1 MNKNT
6 LETLKKYFGY
16 ASFREGQERIVNTI
30 LSGRDALAIMPTG
43 AGKSICYQLP
53 ALMLPGITIV
63 VSPLI
68 SLMQDQVKAL
78 NAAGIRAAYINSSL
92 TESQISKAL
101 NYAAQGAYKI
111 VYVAPER
118 LETWEFG
125 QFAARAEISMV
136 TVDEAHCI
144 SQWGQDFRPSYLKI
158 VDFVNRLEPRPILSA
173 FTATATEE
181 VKEDIVC
188 VLGLQNP
195 EIVVTGFDRENLYYR
210 VESIRKKDNFI
221 IEYVEKHAEKS
232 GIIYCATRKNVDEVY
247 ELLWKRGVPV
257 AKYHAGMDTEARKK
271 SQEDFIYDRLPVI
284 VATNAFGM
292 GIDKSNVRYV
302 IHYNMPQSMENY
314 YQEAGRAGRDGEPSQ
329 CILLFS
335 ARDVMIDK
343 FLLEHKDF
351 SEVPPED
358 IEPIRQRDARR
369 LQIMEGYCQTTSCFR
384 NYILTY
390 FGEKVTSPCDN
401 CGNCH
406 REYHEVDMTAE
417 AKAVLD
423 CVSETKGR
431 YGQAVVV
438 GTLLGANRARLK
450 ELGTIHYKSY
460 GSLKDLGEKEIKSLI
475 HQMIVEG
482 YLYQTDDQYSVLKI
496 GNKTLAELENA
507 TILVKMYEE
516 KEPSRRQQRGSRR
529 RNTDMLTGEGFELFE
544 LLRGLRF
551 EIARE
556 EAVPPYII
564 FSDKTLID
572 MCVKLPEDRGTMLDV
587 SGVGQAKYEKYGQRF
602 LTAIR
607 EYREK
612 QGDMEI
618 CETAEEAAGLPEA
631 ESQKG
636 TFDRTEY
643 NRAHN
648 RPEGASRT
656 WDAAE
661 DEELKR
667 EFGSGMKIAEIARQH
682 DRTYGA
688 IRARLKKQGLIE

>member
-1 MNKNT
+1 MT
-6 LETLKKYFGY
+6 TVETLKKYFGY
-16 ASFREGQERIVNTI
+16 ASFREGQEHIVNTI

-63 VSPLI
+63 ISPLI

-92 TESQISKAL
+92 TETQITKAL
-101 NYAAQGAYKI
+101 NYAARGVYKI

-118 LETWEFG
+118 LETWEFR
-125 QFAARAEISMV
+125 QFVTKAEISMV

-195 EIVVTGFDRENLYYR
+195 ELVVTGFDRENLYYR
-210 VESIRKKDNFI
+210 VENIRKKDDFVV
-221 IEYVEKHAEKS
+221 EYVENHAEES

-257 AKYHAGMDTEARKK
+257 VKYHAGMDTEARKK

-343 FLLEHKDF
+343 FLLEL
-351 SEVPPED
+351 
-358 IEPIRQRDARR
+358 IRQRDARR
-369 LQIMEGYCQTTSCFR
+369 LQIMEGYCQTTSCLR

-390 FGEKVTSPCDN
+390 FGEKVTTPCDN

-417 AKAVLD
+417 AKAVLS
-423 CVSETKGR
+423 CVCETRGR

-438 GTLLGANRARLK
+438 GTLSGASRARLK

-460 GSLKDLGEKEIKSLI
+460 GSLKDLGEKEIKALI
-475 HQMIVEG
+475 RQMILEG
-482 YLYQTDDQYSVLKI
+482 YLCQTEDQYSVLKI
-496 GNKTLAELENA
+496 GNKTSSELENA
-507 TILVKMYEE
+507 LMLVKMYEE

-529 RNTDMLTGEGFELFE
+529 RSTDMLTGEGFELFE
-544 LLRGLRF
+544 FLRGLRL
-551 EIARE
+551 EIAKE

-572 MCVKLPEDRGTMLDV
+572 MCVKLPGDRGTMLDV

-607 EYREK
+607 EYREEH
-612 QGDMEI
+612 GDREI
-618 CETAEEAAGLPEA
+618 CETAEEENAGLPET
-631 ESQKG
+631 EPQKG
-636 TFDRTEY
+636 AFDRTEY

-648 RPEGASRT
+648 RPAGAGRA

-667 EFGSGMKIAEIARQH
+667 EFDSGMKIAEIARQH

-688 IRARLKKQGLIE
+688 IQARLKKQGLVE

>member
-1 MNKNT
+1 MNT
-6 LETLKKYFGY
+6 
-16 ASFREGQERIVNTI
+16 
-30 LSGRDALAIMPTG
+30 
-43 AGKSICYQLP
+43 ICYQLP

-125 QFAARAEISMV
+125 QFAARAEIFMV

-188 VLGLQNP
+188 VLGLQNS

-221 IEYVEKHAEKS
+221 IEYVEKHAEES

-369 LQIMEGYCQTTSCFR
+369 LQIMEGY
-384 NYILTY
+384 
-390 FGEKVTSPCDN
+390 
-401 CGNCH
+401 
-406 REYHEVDMTAE
+406 
-417 AKAVLD
+417 
-423 CVSETKGR
+423 
-431 YGQAVVV
+431 
-438 GTLLGANRARLK
+438 
-450 ELGTIHYKSY
+450 
-460 GSLKDLGEKEIKSLI
+460 
-475 HQMIVEG
+475 
-482 YLYQTDDQYSVLKI
+482 LYQTDDQYSVLKNRRKVPLI
-496 GNKTLAELENA
+496 AQNITEPTIDRREPAAPGMLRKTRNLSGN
-507 TILVKMYEE
+507 LVL
-516 KEPSRRQQRGSRR
+516 G
-529 RNTDMLTGEGFELFE
+529 
-544 LLRGLRF
+544 
-551 EIARE
+551 
-556 EAVPPYII
+556 
-564 FSDKTLID
+564 
-572 MCVKLPEDRGTMLDV
+572 
-587 SGVGQAKYEKYGQRF
+587 
-602 LTAIR
+602 
-607 EYREK
+607 
-612 QGDMEI
+612 
-618 CETAEEAAGLPEA
+618 
-631 ESQKG
+631 
-636 TFDRTEY
+636 
-643 NRAHN
+643 
-648 RPEGASRT
+648 
-656 WDAAE
+656 
-661 DEELKR
+661 
-667 EFGSGMKIAEIARQH
+667 
-682 DRTYGA
+682 
-688 IRARLKKQGLIE
+688 

>member
-221 IEYVEKHAEKS
+221 I
-232 GIIYCATRKNVDEVY
+232 
-247 ELLWKRGVPV
+247 
-257 AKYHAGMDTEARKK
+257 
-271 SQEDFIYDRLPVI
+271 
-284 VATNAFGM
+284 
-292 GIDKSNVRYV
+292 
-302 IHYNMPQSMENY
+302 
-314 YQEAGRAGRDGEPSQ
+314 
-329 CILLFS
+329 
-335 ARDVMIDK
+335 
-343 FLLEHKDF
+343 
-351 SEVPPED
+351 
-358 IEPIRQRDARR
+358 
-369 LQIMEGYCQTTSCFR
+369 
-384 NYILTY
+384 
-390 FGEKVTSPCDN
+390 
-401 CGNCH
+401 
-406 REYHEVDMTAE
+406 
-417 AKAVLD
+417 
-423 CVSETKGR
+423 
-431 YGQAVVV
+431 
-438 GTLLGANRARLK
+438 
-450 ELGTIHYKSY
+450 
-460 GSLKDLGEKEIKSLI
+460 
-475 HQMIVEG
+475 
-482 YLYQTDDQYSVLKI
+482 
-496 GNKTLAELENA
+496 
-507 TILVKMYEE
+507 
-516 KEPSRRQQRGSRR
+516 
-529 RNTDMLTGEGFELFE
+529 
-544 LLRGLRF
+544 
-551 EIARE
+551 
-556 EAVPPYII
+556 
-564 FSDKTLID
+564 
-572 MCVKLPEDRGTMLDV
+572 
-587 SGVGQAKYEKYGQRF
+587 
-602 LTAIR
+602 
-607 EYREK
+607 
-612 QGDMEI
+612 
-618 CETAEEAAGLPEA
+618 
-631 ESQKG
+631 
-636 TFDRTEY
+636 
-643 NRAHN
+643 
-648 RPEGASRT
+648 
-656 WDAAE
+656 
-661 DEELKR
+661 
-667 EFGSGMKIAEIARQH
+667 
-682 DRTYGA
+682 
-688 IRARLKKQGLIE
+688 